1 MSGLKFSSMF
11 KSPIN
16 SYMCTC
22 IRCQPSPYFSSIL
35 IPMCEI
41 WKWWVCMLLW
51 LKSCLVQKASLGSWC
66 CGTRKLPMK
75 SSLCALTDPIW
86 REIRF
91 TASAAPAQE
100 DVTRPREISPDI
112 APELCWDF
120 CDAADNFGS
129 VRAKSVK
136 VLWIFKVVERSQL
149 DILVLSKDI
158 QSLFT
163 LM

>member
-1 MSGLKFSSMF
+1 MNYMSTYCQVFRVFNSNINVSLLKCKNAEFA
-11 KSPIN
+11 
-16 SYMCTC
+16 CC
-22 IRCQPSPYFSSIL
+22 D
-35 IPMCEI
+35 
-41 WKWWVCMLLW
+41 WKVVCCRRQVW
-51 LKSCLVQKASLGSWC
+51 SLGSW

-100 DVTRPREISPDI
+100 DVTRTREISPDI

-120 CDAADNFGS
+120 CDDAANFGCQVWP

-149 DILVLSKDI
+149 DILILPKDI